1 MPFPLSVWACFGGN
15 KPILEHSRAPR
26 RVTHAHLLL
35 SSNHSAAARGAV
47 ELCFWEMLSSK
58 ADQVLPLWLPGR
70 CSPPPPQ
77 VPVEAGL
84 RVVSLLLAAAWGP
97 GELHGPEGPASHLP
111 VQPLGAALASHRS
124 EG

>member
-1 MPFPLSVWACFGGN
+1 MGLVGGV
-15 KPILEHSRAPR
+15 LERSRAPR
-26 RVTHAHLLL
+26 RVTRAHLLP

-47 ELCFWEMLSSK
+47 ELCFSEMLSSK
-58 ADQVLPLWLPGR
+58 ADQVLPLWLPGL
-70 CSPPPPQ
+70 CSPRQ

-84 RVVSLLLAAAWGP
+84 RVVSLLLAAARGP

-111 VQPLGAALASHRS
+111 VQPLGAALASHRG